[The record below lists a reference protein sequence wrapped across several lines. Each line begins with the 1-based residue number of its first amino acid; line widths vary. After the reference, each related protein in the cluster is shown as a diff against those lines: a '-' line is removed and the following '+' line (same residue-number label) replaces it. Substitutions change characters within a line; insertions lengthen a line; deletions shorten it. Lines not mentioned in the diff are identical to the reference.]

1 VLRLNEE
8 LLAEFGHS
16 WWAGRPDPEA
26 QLRKRQQI
34 QPRLEAVLHAMAESA
49 AGSPL
54 VVKEPRINSLL
65 PLWGPVI
72 DGLLHPVLV
81 LRDPVEIALS
91 HSRRDG
97 TAPVHALAA
106 WEVQMATVL
115 EWLDGRTVSVAP
127 YAQLLER
134 QSLVTEVVAA
144 ASSRLEPASAEQV
157 DPGAASAALD
167 AGLRHETA
175 GAAAHAEY
183 LTARQ
188 TDLWDF
194 LGSLPAGDIVLSAPQ
209 DLCSPSESAL
219 LAVRQ
224 ESRQIDFATTHSEV
238 CLQLEETNAKLKELE
253 GNLSQSRNEL
263 ERAEARHAA
272 EVAEIAN
279 SLSWRITAP
288 LRRLRRPA
296 PSRDKS
302 PPVL

>member
-1 VLRLNEE
+1 MLRLNEE

-34 QPRLEAVLHAMAESA
+34 QPRLEAVLQAMAESA

-97 TAPVHALAA
+97 TTPVHALAA

-134 QSLVTEVVAA
+134 SSLVTKVVAA
-144 ASSRLEPASAEQV
+144 ASSRLEPASAERV

-167 AGLRHETA
+167 SGLRHEMA
-175 GAAAHAEY
+175 GAGAHAEY

-188 TDLWDF
+188 TELWDF
-194 LGSLPAGDIVLSAPQ
+194 LSSLSAGLVELSVPA
-209 DLCSPSESAL
+209 DLCRPSEAAL
-219 LAVRQ
+219 VAMHQ
-224 ESRQIDFATTHSEV
+224 ESRQIDFANTHRDV
-238 CLQLEETNAKLKELE
+238 CLRLEEAAAKLTELE
-253 GNLSQSRNEL
+253 QSRAQTRNEL
-263 ERAEARHAA
+263 ERSEARHAA
-272 EVAEIAN
+272 EVAAIT
-279 SLSWRITAP
+279 SSVSWQITAP
-288 LRRLRRPA
+288 LRRLRGPA
-296 PSRDKS
+296 PTDKS
-302 PPVL
+302 PPVP